1 MQAEEEASSFLVVSI
16 FFSEIAVK
24 VISQE
29 GICSEV
35 FEV

>member
-16 FFSEIAVK
+16 FFSDIAIK

-29 GICSEV
+29 GVCREVSEV
-35 FEV
+35 